1 MAITK
6 VQKQELVAKYTEAI
20 QHSEAIIITEYRG
33 LSVADLQDLRSK
45 LRDAEGSYYVVKN
58 TLAKL
63 ALQQIGR
70 PTLDNLLVGPVGIG
84 FCGQNVPGAA
94 KVIVDFAKGKDKL
107 LIKGGLMGNSVL
119 DEKGV
124 DSLTKLP
131 TIEVARAQLLGL
143 INTPATQLAVVLNA
157 PASQLV
163 NVMSGGVRQLVNV
176 LNAYATKEQAA

>member
-1 MAITK
+1 LAITK
-6 VQKQELVAKYTEAI
+6 IKKEELVAKYSEAI

-33 LSVADLQDLRSK
+33 LSVADLQELRSK

-58 TLAKL
+58 SLAKL
-63 ALQQIGR
+63 ALQQGGR

-84 FCGQNVPGAA
+84 FCGQNVPGVA
-94 KVIVDFAKGKDKL
+94 KIIMDFAKGKDKL
-107 LIKGGLMGNSVL
+107 VVKGGLMGNSVL
-119 DEKGV
+119 DNKGV

-143 INTPATQLAVVLNA
+143 INTPATRLAVVLNA
-157 PASQLV
+157 PASQFV
-163 NVMSGGVRQLVNV
+163 GVMSAGVRQLVNV